1 MLIDIL
7 HSICYNIDTVKGTAE
22 LKKEVN
28 RYVKGHQEQGYVRAN
43 AMITAWK
50 LIRYRALK
58 TKVNGTSFDNRQNV
72 LQLLCKY
79 NPADIAVKLIRDRL
93 NAFDRNAI
101 AVTAAVKGKVSAV
114 IGYLPKAVASVIAA
128 LMDKGINV
136 NADTLSIVGGHGE
149 LESYGARI
157 NIKI

>member
-1 MLIDIL
+1 MLKDIR
-7 HSICYNIDTVKGTAE
+7 SKVMRIA
-22 LKKEVN
+22 N
-28 RYVKGHQEQGYVRAN
+28 RLVVQGYVRAN

-79 NPADIAVKLIRDRL
+79 NPTDIAVKLIRDRL

-149 LESYGARI
+149 LENYGARI